1 MNPAN
6 IISKSWALI
15 CALFIMIAAIAE
27 APNKE
32 NYYEPVSEQHFALT
46 DALVRAQAMTDD
58 GVSYIYS
65 SNFFLIRTELD
76 TKTII
81 AANYA
86 AIPMELLTLG
96 CSHIGGISYANGKI
110 YAPIEDSKTFQH
122 LYIGVYDSKTLEL
135 LNYYPL
141 PLEYQENGAPWCVAD
156 PDNGVLYTARRDRL
170 ECINV
175 FDLKTLEFIK
185 TIPID
190 YPVHK
195 AQGGD
200 MYKGILYLSMS
211 RDEQAVYA
219 INPETGHVQKAF
231 ARNLPGDAEGEGM
244 TILKTDDGALFH
256 VLDISTIGI
265 VAHQKNY
272 DFNPDTLVWDE
283 GT

>member
-1 MNPAN
+1 MVNPVS
-6 IISKSWALI
+6 IVTKCWAI
-15 CALFIMIAAIAE
+15 FCALFIMIAAIE
-27 APNKE
+27 ETPNKD
-32 NYYEPVSEQHFALT
+32 NYYEPVSQQDFALT
-46 DALVRAQAMTDD
+46 DALVRAQGMTDD

-76 TKTII
+76 TKTIL
-81 AANYA
+81 AENYA
-86 AIPMELLTLG
+86 AIPPELLALG

-110 YAPIEDSKTFQH
+110 YAPIEDSKTFEH
-122 LYIGVYDSKTLEL
+122 LYIGVYDVETLQCL
-135 LNYYPL
+135 ATYPL

-156 PDNGVLYTARRDRL
+156 PENGVLYTARRDRL

-175 FDLKTLEFIK
+175 FDLETLAFIK

-211 RDEQAVYA
+211 REEQAVYA
-219 INPETGHVQKAF
+219 INLKTGHVQKAF
-231 ARNLPGDAEGEGM
+231 SRNLPGDAEGEGM
-244 TILKTDDGALFH
+244 TILRTDDGALFH
-256 VLDISTIGI
+256 VLDISTIGV

-272 DFNPDTLVWDE
+272 DFDPDTLVWDE
-283 GT
+283 